1 MAAWL
6 KMSSLLERLATLL
19 TPHLKRG
26 GFDPRNPPAG
36 YATVYIYIYY
46 VFTFNT
52 SQRKYWPAFWI
63 GFID

>member
-36 YATVYIYIYY
+36 YATGKDDPELEKV
-46 VFTFNT
+46 N
-52 SQRKYWPAFWI
+52 
-63 GFID
+63 